1 MYICLVF
8 LQYIIKVNA
17 MKILKRTMNVLLII
31 CLLFIAAVFGLRFY
45 NSFSESLSY
54 EGDII
59 SDTRQQPVANKWG
72 HGATAMEIVEGA
84 DLTGKNAVITGG
96 YTGFGIE
103 TTKALTRAGAHVT
116 VLARDVER
124 AKKNLRKVKNVEIEY
139 FDLLIPESLD
149 AFAEKFLASGKPLH
163 ILINHAGIINTPL
176 TRDKRGYELQFAT
189 NMLGHF
195 ELTTKLY
202 PALVKANGARIVNV
216 SSRGHRAGGVIFD
229 DINFNHTEYDGMV
242 AYAQSKT
249 ALILFTL
256 KLDELAQKD
265 NIRAFAVHP
274 GPIPS
279 TDIFAESGVGI
290 DSDFKVSLMRNLAR
304 FMRAFN
310 ITALQNFVRNPKNT
324 GDIYKNVQQGA
335 ATSVWCAVS
344 NDLNGKGGVYCEDS
358 NIAVVVPDG
367 SMAPFGVRQWAL
379 DMDSA
384 ERLWKICEEM
394 TGVTFDIN
402 PRPS

>member
-1 MYICLVF
+1 MLAIICLVF
-8 LQYIIKVNA
+8 IVSI
-17 MKILKRTMNVLLII
+17 
-31 CLLFIAAVFGLRFY
+31 FGLRFY
-45 NSFSESLSY
+45 NSFSESPSY
-54 EGDII
+54 DGDII
-59 SDTRQQPVANKWG
+59 SDEKQHPISSKWS
-72 HGATAMEIVEGA
+72 HSTKAMDIVKGV
-84 DLTGKNAVITGG
+84 DLTGKNVIITGG

-103 TTKALTRAGAHVT
+103 TTKALTNAGAHVI

-124 AKKNLRKVKNVEIEY
+124 AKNNLRKVQNVEIEY
-139 FDLLIPESLD
+139 FDLLIPESID
-149 AFAEKFLASGKPLH
+149 AVAAKFLASERPLH

-189 NMLGHF
+189 NILGHF
-195 ELTTKLY
+195 ELTAKLY

-229 DINFNHTEYDGMV
+229 DINFNHTEYNGMV

-279 TDIFAESGVGI
+279 TDIFAESSVGI
-290 DSDFKVSLMRNLAR
+290 DSDFKVSLKQSLAK
-304 FMRAFN
+304 FMRTFN

-335 ATSVWCAVS
+335 ATSVWCAIS
-344 NDLNGKGGVYCEDS
+344 DDLNGKGGVYCEDS
-358 NIAVVVPDG
+358 NIAVVIPDG
-367 SMAPFGVRQWAL
+367 NMAPFGVRPWAL
-379 DMDSA
+379 DMESA
-384 ERLWKICEEM
+384 ERLWKLCEEM
-394 TGVTFDIN
+394 TGVDFEI
-402 PRPS
+402 

>member
-1 MYICLVF
+1 MLVIICLVF
-8 LQYIIKVNA
+8 MATI
-17 MKILKRTMNVLLII
+17 
-31 CLLFIAAVFGLRFY
+31 FGLRFY
-45 NSFSESLSY
+45 NSFGETPSY
-54 EGDII
+54 ENDII
-59 SDTRQQPVANKWG
+59 SDVKQHPISNKWN
-72 HGATAMEIVEGA
+72 HSTTAMEIVEGV
-84 DLTGKNAVITGG
+84 DLKGKNVIITGG
-96 YTGFGIE
+96 YTGFGLE
-103 TTKALTRAGAHVT
+103 TTKALTSAGAHVI

-124 AKKNLRKVKNVEIEY
+124 AKNNLHKVKNVEIEY
-139 FDLLIPESLD
+139 FDLLIPESID
-149 AFAEKFLASGKPLH
+149 TVAEKFLASDRPLH

-195 ELTTKLY
+195 ELTAKLY

-216 SSRGHRAGGVIFD
+216 SSRGHRAGGAIFD
-229 DINFNHTEYDGMV
+229 DIHFNHTEYNGMV

-279 TDIFAESGVGI
+279 TDIFAESSVGI
-290 DSDFKVSLMRNLAR
+290 DSDFKVSMKRSMAK
-304 FMRAFN
+304 FMRTFN

-335 ATSVWCAVS
+335 ATSVWCAIS
-344 NDLNGKGGVYCEDS
+344 DDLNGKGGVYCENS
-358 NIAVVVPDG
+358 NIAVVIPDG
-367 SMAPFGVRQWAL
+367 NMAPFGVRPWAL
-379 DMDSA
+379 DMESA
-384 ERLWKICEEM
+384 ERLWKLCEEM
-394 TGVTFDIN
+394 TGVDFEI
-402 PRPS
+402 

>member
-1 MYICLVF
+1 
-8 LQYIIKVNA
+8 
-17 MKILKRTMNVLLII
+17 MKILRKIFKILLII
-31 CLLFIAAVFGLRFY
+31 LLAFIAAIAGSRLY
-45 NSFSESLSY
+45 NSFSEAHSY
-54 EGDII
+54 EEDVINDEKQHPITTKWNHSTIAMDI
-59 SDTRQQPVANKWG
+59 
-72 HGATAMEIVEGA
+72 MEGV
-84 DLTGKNAVITGG
+84 DLRGKNAIVTGG

-103 TTKALTRAGAHVT
+103 TTKALVSAGAHVT

-124 AKKNLRKVKNVEIEY
+124 AKSNLRKVENVEIEY
-139 FDLLIPESLD
+139 FDLLIPESID
-149 AFAEKFLASGKPLH
+149 AVAEKFLASGKALH

-176 TRDKRGYELQFAT
+176 TRDKRGYELQLAT

-195 ELTTKLY
+195 ELTAKLY

-229 DINFNHTEYDGMV
+229 DINFNHTEYNGMV

-265 NIRAFAVHP
+265 SIRAFAVHP

-290 DSDFKVSLMRNLAR
+290 DSEFKVSLKRNLAK
-304 FMRAFN
+304 FMRTFN
-310 ITALQNFVRNPKNT
+310 ITALQNFVRYPKNI
-324 GDIYKNVQQGA
+324 GDVYKNVQQGA

-344 NDLNGKGGVYCEDS
+344 DDLKGKGGVYCEDS
-358 NIAVVVPDG
+358 NIAVVVPNG
-367 SMAPFGVRQWAL
+367 SMAPFGIRPWAL
-379 DMDSA
+379 DIEAA
-384 ERLWKICEEM
+384 ERLWKLCEEM
-394 TGVTFDIN
+394 TGVKFEIQQ
-402 PRPS
+402 SL

>member
-1 MYICLVF
+1 
-8 LQYIIKVNA
+8 
-17 MKILKRTMNVLLII
+17 MNVLLII
-31 CLLFIAAVFGLRFY
+31 CLLSIATVFGLRFY

-54 EGDII
+54 EVDII
-59 SDTRQQPVANKWG
+59 SDTRQHPVANKWG
-72 HGATAMEIVEGA
+72 HGTTAMEIVEGV
-84 DLTGKNAVITGG
+84 DLIGKNVIITGG

-103 TTKALTRAGAHVT
+103 TTKALTRAGTHVT

-124 AKKNLRKVKNVEIEY
+124 AKNNLRKVKNVEIEY
-139 FDLLIPESLD
+139 FDLLIPESFD
-149 AFAEKFLASGKPLH
+149 AFAEKFLASEKPLH

-176 TRDKRGYELQFAT
+176 TRDKWGYELQLAT

-195 ELTTKLY
+195 ELTAKLY

-216 SSRGHRAGGVIFD
+216 SSRGHRAGGIIFD
-229 DINFNHTEYDGMV
+229 DINFNHTEYNGMV

-274 GPIPS
+274 EPIPS
-279 TDIFAESGVGI
+279 TDIFAERGVGI

-310 ITALQNFVRNPKNT
+310 ITALQNFVRNPKNV
-324 GDIYKNVQQGA
+324 GDVYKNVQQGA

-344 NDLNGKGGVYCEDS
+344 DDLNGKGGVYCKDS

-394 TGVTFDIN
+394 TGVTFDTN
-402 PRPS
+402 PRSSYLQK

>member
-1 MYICLVF
+1 
-8 LQYIIKVNA
+8 
-17 MKILKRTMNVLLII
+17 
-31 CLLFIAAVFGLRFY
+31 
-45 NSFSESLSY
+45 
-54 EGDII
+54 
-59 SDTRQQPVANKWG
+59 
-72 HGATAMEIVEGA
+72 
-84 DLTGKNAVITGG
+84 
-96 YTGFGIE
+96 
-103 TTKALTRAGAHVT
+103 
-116 VLARDVER
+116 
-124 AKKNLRKVKNVEIEY
+124 
-139 FDLLIPESLD
+139 
-149 AFAEKFLASGKPLH
+149 
-163 ILINHAGIINTPL
+163 
-176 TRDKRGYELQFAT
+176 
-189 NMLGHF
+189 MLGHF
-195 ELTTKLY
+195 ELTAKLY

-216 SSRGHRAGGVIFD
+216 SSRGHRAGGVIFG

-290 DSDFKVSLMRNLAR
+290 DSDFKVSLKRSLAR

-310 ITALQNFVRNPKNT
+310 ITALLNFVRNPKNI
-324 GDIYKNVQQGA
+324 GDVYKNVQQGA

-344 NDLNGKGGVYCEDS
+344 SDLNGKGGVYCEDS
-358 NIAVVVPDG
+358 NIAAVVPNG

-394 TGVTFDIN
+394 TGIRFDI
-402 PRPS
+402 